1 MYRVA
6 LADPRM
12 DPYAYNM
19 VNLRG
24 LFDYN
29 SPWIWPASA
38 VVAALCGYLIWRGSL
53 EVALSAVLAGGV
65 LITPHTTVCD
75 ATLFLPGLLLARRME
90 WPAARAVAAFA
101 LTPLYVF
108 LPRGGLQVAVLVLL
122 VAAVWM
128 VLRQARPA
136 CFGGSAIMEMCR
148 R

>member
-1 MYRVA
+1 
-6 LADPRM
+6 M

-29 SPWIWPASA
+29 SPWIWPAAA

-90 WPAARAVAAFA
+90 WAAARAVAAFA
-101 LTPLYVF
+101 LTPLYVL
-108 LPRGGLQVAVLVLL
+108 LPRGNAGRGAGAHDGGGVDGVRQQERGL
-122 VAAVWM
+122 
-128 VLRQARPA
+128 P
-136 CFGGSAIMEMCR
+136 GSAIMEMCR